1 MAGPDPSPDLTAP
14 PITVGSS
21 DVASILGISPWS
33 SPSKTWARLTGLV
46 PRYDSNGTAATRR
59 GRILESALL
68 DEWCRIRKPLGRTPG
83 PTIDDEPVI
92 RDGWKSCRVDM
103 LAVME
108 VGPDIIVEAKTTRSW
123 DGWGPDGSSDVPVY
137 YAAQVLWQMHV
148 LDISQAELVAYS
160 PLDDDLRIYPLT
172 RRLDVEAK
180 VVARVERW
188 MREHVFADPPTPP
201 GDLPLDVVEAIH
213 RGGGGGK
220 DWLDANESDLDL
232 AKQLAAA
239 REALRA
245 AEVEEGR
252 LRALLCQRIGD
263 AYGIK
268 GVATWGQVK
277 GRETVSAS
285 DIKTFK
291 PELYDELIA
300 QNIIR
305 RGASSR
311 QFRFNFKDAQ

>member
-1 MAGPDPSPDLTAP
+1 MNPTAT
-14 PITVGSS
+14 ITVGSS

-46 PRYDSNGTAATRR
+46 PRYDSNGTAQTRR

-68 DEWCRIRKPLGRTPG
+68 DEWARIREPLGRTPG
-83 PTIDDEPVI
+83 PRIDEDPVI
-92 RDGWKSCRVDM
+92 VDGWKSCRVDM
-103 LAVME
+103 LAVM
-108 VGPDIIVEAKTTRSW
+108 PDGERIIVEAKTTRSW
-123 DGWGPDGSSDVPVY
+123 DGWGADGTPDVPVY

-148 LDISQAELVAYS
+148 MDIDRCELVAYS
-160 PLDDDLRIYPLT
+160 PLDDDFRVYPIE
-172 RRLDVEAK
+172 RRRDVEAK
-180 VVARVERW
+180 VVARVEKW
-188 MREHVFADPPTPP
+188 MRDHVFADPTVPP

-220 DWLDANESDLDL
+220 DWLDADESAIAL

-263 AYGIK
+263 AYGIR

-285 DIKTFK
+285 DIKTFR
-291 PELYDELIA
+291 PELYDELLA